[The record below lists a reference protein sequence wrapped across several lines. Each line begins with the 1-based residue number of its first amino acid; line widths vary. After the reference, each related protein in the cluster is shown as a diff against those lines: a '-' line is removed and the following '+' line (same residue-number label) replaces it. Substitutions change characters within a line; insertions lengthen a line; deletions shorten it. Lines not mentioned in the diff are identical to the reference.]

1 MGSGDLR
8 CLLHVKVTSPTPSEE
23 SWTSLRPVIRG
34 ENIHRNSTAS
44 SFWRRAIYFIFFILW
59 KNNWLIMSLIF
70 GVQQSYS
77 VIHTHTHTLTFFY
90 IFFFHYGLSQNT
102 EYSSLCCTQ
111 GLAVYP
117 SNVSWCASAEPNAQP
132 VPPPPFQ
139 PLATISLFSMSVSL
153 FLLQIQ
159 YLNAF
164 LMTRMKRNHLLS
176 RLDFNIK
183 WYVVI

>member
-77 VIHTHTHTLTFFY
+77 VIHTHTHTHILLHILFPLWFVTEYWIQFAVLY
-90 IFFFHYGLSQNT
+90 PGPRGLSIQRIMVCICWAQRPACPS
-102 EYSSLCCTQ
+102 SSL
-111 GLAVYP
+111 P
-117 SNVSWCASAEPNAQP
+117 SWQP
-132 VPPPPFQ
+132 WVC
-139 PLATISLFSMSVSL
+139 SLCLWVCFVNTLICVAM
-153 FLLQIQ
+153 
-159 YLNAF
+159 
-164 LMTRMKRNHLLS
+164 
-176 RLDFNIK
+176 
-183 WYVVI
+183 